1 MPTLKESPNI
11 AASSHP
17 DAALPPLDALNISSF
32 ETRKGP
38 NVSTEQKSQ
47 PLDADSTVVDFS
59 RSPHCCPLTV
69 WLSAIF
75 GWSVWTLIIVLALA
89 LVPVPLLA
97 VVLLHTVLVPCL
109 PEWVPRE
116 VSTQSL
122 QALEQRFLDD
132 QGLNRTTVEAVPLP
146 CGITAR

>member
-1 MPTLKESPNI
+1 MPTLRESPKV

-17 DAALPPLDALNISSF
+17 DAALPPLDALNIASF
-32 ETRKGP
+32 ETKAP
-38 NVSTEQKSQ
+38 NVPAEQTLK
-47 PLDADSTVVDFS
+47 PLEADSTVVDFS

-116 VSTQSL
+116 VSTRGL
-122 QALEQRFLDD
+122 QALEQRLLDD
-132 QGLNRTTVEAVPLP
+132 QGLCRTTVEAVQLP
-146 CGITAR
+146 CGIIAR